1 MCVSLVCQGCLKVVP
16 KVLCL
21 KGVRRML
28 QKYLSGCWVFQEGFK
43 DVSWLFQNYF
53 NCFFSVFQGND
64 KLELSSAKL
73 SFIQLPAG
81 QRYIPQLF
89 SQGGG
94 GNKPEHL
101 GKNGEENW
109 YIRTFFHIFTQRW
122 VNSIYLRKLQPKNVI
137 KSSYMGGLGQKL

>member
-73 SFIQLPAG
+73 SFI
-81 QRYIPQLF
+81 
-89 SQGGG
+89 
-94 GNKPEHL
+94 
-101 GKNGEENW
+101 
-109 YIRTFFHIFTQRW
+109 
-122 VNSIYLRKLQPKNVI
+122 
-137 KSSYMGGLGQKL
+137 